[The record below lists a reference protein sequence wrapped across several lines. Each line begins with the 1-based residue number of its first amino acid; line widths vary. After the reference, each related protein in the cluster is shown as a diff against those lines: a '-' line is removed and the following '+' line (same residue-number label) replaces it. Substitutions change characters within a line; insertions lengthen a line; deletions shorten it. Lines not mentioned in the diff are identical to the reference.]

1 MERQYGEIDDLVRE
15 LTLEEKAK
23 LVVGRDFWTTE
34 PIERLDIPSV
44 WVSDGPTGLRKPAV
58 STSIGMADDTLPAT
72 CFPTESALA
81 ASWDTDLVRAV
92 GRAIGEECA
101 ANDVHVLLGPGVN
114 LKRSPLCGRNF
125 EYFSEDPILSG
136 ELAVAFVDGVQSVG
150 VGTSVKHFAGNEQ
163 ETARFTIDSQ
173 IDERPL
179 RELYLRP
186 FEIAVHRAAPWTLM
200 AAYNLLNGEH
210 CTENR
215 TLLHDIARDDWGFD
229 GIIVSDWGGV
239 TDIVGAIDA
248 GLNLEMPHARNSDLI
263 VRAVNEGRLAEER
276 LDEAVRPLLRFIFN
290 AVAQHRSN
298 VRADLESHHA
308 LARRAAAE
316 SAVLLKNAGDI
327 LPLSPDAGIAVI
339 GAFAREP
346 RFQGGGSSHV
356 HPVRVD
362 TAFDT
367 LQSFMREPIAYATG
381 YGPEGAYDEALQ
393 AEAVQV
399 AAASRV
405 ALLFVGLPDSYEN
418 EGRDRFDIDLP
429 ASHNALIEAV
439 ADVQPNTVV
448 VLTNGAAVTM
458 PWASRVAA
466 ILEGWLGGEAGGAA
480 IADILVG
487 DVTPSGKLS
496 ETFPAR
502 LIDTPTALSFPGDG
516 LGTARYDEGLYIGYR
531 WYDAR
536 DIEPLFPFGHGLS
549 YTTFAYDNLTID
561 RESFTEGETLTVTV
575 EVRNTGTR
583 RGAEVVQLYVHEHSP
598 RLPRPHKELRAFARV
613 ALEPGESRTVPL
625 TLTGASFA
633 YWEPR
638 SHRWEI
644 TPGTFDLL
652 VGSSSRDIRLS
663 TAVHVTPAE
672 PFIPPVGPTSLVGEW
687 ITHPVA
693 GPLLRP
699 LLEERARAHAEET
712 GEVADLSHYIF
723 GMPIQKL
730 VDWGALTEEQ
740 LAGLVAAAQSGELVP
755 QG

>member
-1 MERQYGEIDDLVRE
+1 MERRHGEIDDLIQT
-15 LTLEEKAK
+15 LTLEEKAQ

-44 WVSDGPTGLRKPAV
+44 WVSDGPTGLRKPTL
-58 STSIGMADDTLPAT
+58 STSIGMAGDTLPAT

-81 ASWDTDLVRAV
+81 ASWDIELVRSV

-101 ANDVHVLLGPGVN
+101 ANDVHVLLGPGLN
-114 LKRSPLCGRNF
+114 LKRSPLGGRNF
-125 EYFSEDPILSG
+125 ENFTEDPILSG
-136 ELAVAFVDGVQSVG
+136 EMAVAFIDGVQSNG

-186 FEIAVHRAAPWTLM
+186 FEMAVHRAVPWTLM

-215 TLLHDIARDDWGFD
+215 TLLHDIAREEWGF
-229 GIIVSDWGGV
+229 GGLIVSDWDGV
-239 TDIVGAIDA
+239 TDIVAAIDA
-248 GLNLEMPHARNSDLI
+248 GLNLQMPHARTGDL
-263 VRAVNEGRLAEER
+263 VVQAVQEGRLSEER
-276 LDEAVRPLLRFIFN
+276 LDEAVRPLLHFIFN
-290 AVAQHRSN
+290 AVAQHRPD
-298 VRADLESHHA
+298 VQADLAAHHA
-308 LARRAAAE
+308 LARRAAGE
-316 SAVLLKNAGDI
+316 SAVLLKNAGDA

-356 HPVRVD
+356 RPVQVD

-367 LQSFMREPIAYATG
+367 LQSYVREPIAYATG
-381 YGPEGAYDEALQ
+381 YGSEGAFDEALQ

-405 ALLFVGLPDSYEN
+405 AVLFVGLPASYEN

-439 ADVQPNTVV
+439 AAVQPNTVV
-448 VLTNGAAVTM
+448 VLTNGSAVTM
-458 PWASRVAA
+458 PWASHVAA

-480 IADILVG
+480 IADILIG

-516 LGTARYDEGLYIGYR
+516 LGAARYDEGLYIGYR

-549 YTTFAYDNLTID
+549 YTTFEYDNLTVD
-561 RESFTEGETLTVTV
+561 RDSLVEGDSVTVTV
-575 EVRNTGTR
+575 DVRNTGTR

-598 RLPRPHKELRAFARV
+598 RLPRPQKELRGFAKV
-613 ALEPGESRTVPL
+613 ALEPGESRTVSL
-625 TLTGASFA
+625 TLSGADFA

-644 TPGTFDLL
+644 SAGTFDLL

-663 TAVHVTPAE
+663 TALHVAPRE
-672 PFIPPVGPTSLVGEW
+672 PFIPPVGTTSLLGEW
-687 ITHPVA
+687 IAHPVA

-699 LLEERARAHAEET
+699 LLEERARAYSEET
-712 GEVADLSHYIF
+712 GEAVELSQYIL
-723 GMPIQKL
+723 GMPMQKL
-730 VDWGALTEEQ
+730 VNWGALTEEQ
-740 LAGLVAAAQSGELVP
+740 LAVLIAAAQNGELVS
-755 QG
+755 QS